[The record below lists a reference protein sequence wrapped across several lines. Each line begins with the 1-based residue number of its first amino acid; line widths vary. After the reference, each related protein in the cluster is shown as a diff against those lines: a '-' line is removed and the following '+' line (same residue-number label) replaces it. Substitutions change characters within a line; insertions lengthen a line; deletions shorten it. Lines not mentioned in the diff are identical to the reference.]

1 LAFSLDIGGFQ
12 DYPMFPDLWRAI
24 HGVPMNEATLLQH
37 LEEIAE
43 RLGVELRYENL
54 GQSGLRTEG
63 GFCRVSG
70 KSMILVNRKDPRRR
84 KILVLAR
91 SLSKLNLE
99 GIFIPP
105 AVRRIIES
113 HSDWTA

>member
-1 LAFSLDIGGFQ
+1 VFQ
-12 DYPMFPDLWRAI
+12 SRWPAKR
-24 HGVPMNEATLLQH
+24 GVMMNDATLLQH

-63 GFCRVSG
+63 GFCKVSG
-70 KSMILVNRKDPRRR
+70 KSMILVNRRDPRRR

-105 AVRRIIES
+105 AVRRIIENQ
-113 HSDWTA
+113 SDWTV